1 MGIPNKEKSAMSTHK
16 ERADKLSPVVKAAL
30 NKDLIHDDSP
40 CIDLFDLD
48 RLHARLKDIQDNL
61 PGWNHAVAIKAC
73 PLSGVL
79 RQAQQL
85 GFGAECIN
93 GRGQTCPI
101 VGL

>member
-1 MGIPNKEKSAMSTHK
+1 MI
-16 ERADKLSPVVKAAL
+16 KAAL

-48 RLHARLKDIQDNL
+48 RLHARLQDIQDNL

-79 RQAQQL
+79 RQAQKM
-85 GFGAECIN
+85 GFGAECVQGIN
-93 GRGQTCPI
+93 IFRH
-101 VGL
+101 